1 MMANNYNVDDIL
13 AEVQRKKGS
22 AKNAS
27 LYSEPMPEPERSKPS
42 AKSKKGS
49 TAPFQL
55 KGMTGEFDVPKRSKS
70 SFEKPGGN
78 SPFAKSPEPA
88 EKPIEHSAEVT
99 RTDLPTNRAASAGT
113 INDKTR
119 VIPAVRPQNDDG
131 LQLRRQE
138 KIQKFMQ
145 SSFSAIE
152 KEQQEAQF
160 ESDSAATGDD
170 DADSDRI
177 EGISQYFVGLRHSRT
192 LAAQAPEEKKAASDV
207 KQKPAKKAKKA
218 REEVAPPRASSK
230 AKKVPVVEEDEEGE
244 YISPSDA
251 RDVRYD
257 ILGIKRSLSTRLLV
271 TGGCVAL
278 LLYLALCNL
287 YPLPLF
293 NPICPEEDMR
303 VFLMVNLVV
312 FVIGA
317 LAANAVIGGGLVSL
331 FTLKADHDT
340 PAALCALAVIAHGVT
355 LIMNPDQIH
364 TGESSFYFVIAALT
378 LFANTIG
385 KRMMI
390 LRIERNFAVAS
401 VDAQRIGEYLLSGD
415 KLADKL
421 AEGQGFSEPAIAY
434 PVKVSF
440 PEKFLKLSYSD
451 DYSENFSRYIAP
463 IFLLFAVG
471 LSLVCWLVFD
481 RSLIEAF
488 TIFSVV
494 LCMAS
499 PLTPTIVGNLPLLRA
514 AKSLSGEGAFISGY
528 DAVETFE
535 DMNCIV
541 VDSGELYPTGAVEMH
556 GIKAF
561 AQSRIDEAILD
572 AASLMCQVDGLLKN
586 IFMEMIG
593 NKSDILKPVTDVV
606 YKDGKGLS
614 ARVDGKTVLIGNR
627 ALMSAHSVEMPS
639 HDYEK
644 KYVKGDREILYLAN
658 SGEVTAMFVLSYR
671 PNPEVAKWLRVLAKK
686 ELSLIVHATDPNI
699 TPHKISTDY
708 HYPEEFIQV
717 IPSDLRERY
726 LTLTA
731 PKERAKAYI
740 MSLAG
745 TAVRLRALAA
755 IHTLKQA
762 MVVGTVLQMAG
773 LVLGYALVA
782 FLAFTGAM
790 SAIGFGQLAIYQ
802 LFWAIAIMLIPN
814 LKKI

>member
-1 MMANNYNVDDIL
+1 MASNYNVDDIL
-13 AEVQRKKGS
+13 AEVQRKKS
-22 AKNAS
+22 SMEKAS
-27 LYSEPMPEPERSKPS
+27 LYSAPAPVRPKSPTKP
-42 AKSKKGS
+42 KQGN

-55 KGMTGEFDVPKRSKS
+55 KGMTGEFEVPKRTKAGL
-70 SFEKPGGN
+70 EKPVTD
-78 SPFAKSPEPA
+78 SPFAKKSGTVPKSVER
-88 EKPIEHSAEVT
+88 SAVVT
-99 RTDLPTNRAASAGT
+99 RTDLPTKQATAGALS
-113 INDKTR
+113 DKTR
-119 VIPAVRPQNDDG
+119 VIPAVRPQEDDGG

-138 KIQKFMQ
+138 KVQKFMQ
-145 SSFSAIE
+145 SSFSAVE
-152 KEQQEAQF
+152 QEQQAAQI
-160 ESDSAATGDD
+160 ES
-170 DADSDRI
+170 ADSTDSDGL
-177 EGISQYFVGLRHSRT
+177 EGISQYFGGLRQSRT
-192 LAAQAPEEKKAASDV
+192 IAAPEGVISESTEKV
-207 KQKPAKKAKKA
+207 KHKTPKKAKKV
-218 REEVAPPRASSK
+218 REEAPPPRARAK
-230 AKKVPVVEEDEEGE
+230 APKAPLVEKDEDEEGE
-244 YISPSDA
+244 YLTSADA
-251 RDVRYD
+251 RDVRAD
-257 ILGIKRSLSTRLLV
+257 ILSIKRSLSTRLLI
-271 TGGCVAL
+271 TGGCAVL

-287 YPLPLF
+287 YPLPLL
-293 NPICPEEDMR
+293 NPICPEVDMR
-303 VFLMVNLVV
+303 VFMMVNLVV
-312 FVIGA
+312 FVVSA

-340 PAALCALAVIAHGVT
+340 PAALCTLAVIAHGVV
-355 LIMNPDQIH
+355 LIMNPEQIH
-364 TGESSFYFVIAALT
+364 TGESSFYFVVAALT
-378 LFANTIG
+378 LFANTVG

-390 LRIERNFAVAS
+390 IRIERNFAVAS
-401 VDAQRIGEYLLSGD
+401 VDAQRTGEYLLSGD

-434 PVKVSF
+434 PVKVDF

-471 LSLVCWLVFD
+471 LSLVCWLVFE
-481 RSLIEAF
+481 RSPLEAF
-488 TIFSVV
+488 TIFCVV

-499 PLTPTIVGNLPLLRA
+499 PLTPTIIGNLPLLRA
-514 AKSLSGEGAFISGY
+514 AKRLSGEGAFISGY

-535 DMNCIV
+535 DMNCV
-541 VDSGELYPTGAVEMH
+541 TVDSGELYPAGAVEMH

-614 ARVDGKTVLIGNR
+614 AQVDGKMVLIGNR
-627 ALMSAHSVEMPS
+627 ALMSAHGIEMPS

-671 PNPEVAKWLRVLAKK
+671 PNPEVDKWLRVLAKK

-699 TPHKISTDY
+699 TPRKIAADY
-708 HYPEEFIQV
+708 HYPEEFIQLV
-717 IPSDLRERY
+717 PSDLRERY
-726 LTLTA
+726 LTLIA
-731 PKERAKAYI
+731 PKERGKAYI
-740 MSLAG
+740 MSLSG

-762 MVVGTVLQMAG
+762 MVVGTVLQMAS

-782 FLAFTGAM
+782 FLAFTGAV
-790 SAIGFGQLAIYQ
+790 SAMGFGQLIVFQ
-802 LFWAIAIMLIPN
+802 LFWAFAIGLIPN
-814 LKKI
+814 MKKI

>member
-1 MMANNYNVDDIL
+1 MASNYNVDDIL
-13 AEVQRKKGS
+13 AEVQRKKESVKKASLDPAPARERPKTS
-22 AKNAS
+22 AKQ
-27 LYSEPMPEPERSKPS
+27 KQ
-42 AKSKKGS
+42 GS

-55 KGMTGEFDVPKRSKS
+55 KGMTGEFEAPKRPKS
-70 SFEKPGGN
+70 GFEKPAAD
-78 SPFAKSPEPA
+78 SPFAKSA
-88 EKPIEHSAEVT
+88 QATAKPVERAAVVT
-99 RTDLPTNRAASAGT
+99 RTDLPTNRAAAPGALS
-113 INDKTR
+113 DKTR
-119 VIPAVRPQNDDG
+119 VIPAVRPQEDG
-131 LQLRRQE
+131 DLHLRRQE

-152 KEQQEAQF
+152 ERAAPDAAAGETD
-160 ESDSAATGDD
+160 SDSL
-170 DADSDRI
+170 
-177 EGISQYFVGLRHSRT
+177 EGISQYFGGLRQGRT
-192 LAAQAPEEKKAASDV
+192 LTVAAPEKKADADTKSKPDKKAKRT
-207 KQKPAKKAKKA
+207 KQVREQAPPPRAAAKAKKA
-218 REEVAPPRASSK
+218 IPA
-230 AKKVPVVEEDEEGE
+230 EEDEEGE
-244 YISPSDA
+244 YASPADV

-257 ILGIKRSLSTRLLV
+257 ILSIKRSLSTRLLV
-271 TGGCVAL
+271 TGGCAAL

-287 YPLPLF
+287 YPLPLL
-293 NPICPEEDMR
+293 NPICPEVDMR
-303 VFLMVNLVV
+303 VFMMVNLVV

-340 PAALCALAVIAHGVT
+340 PAALCALAVIAHGVA
-355 LIMNPDQIH
+355 LIMNPEQIR
-364 TGESSFYFVIAALT
+364 TGESSFYFVVAGLT

-401 VDAQRIGEYLLSGD
+401 VDAQRTGEYLLSGD

-434 PVKVSF
+434 PVRVDF

-471 LSLVCWLVFD
+471 LSLVCWLAFD
-481 RSLIEAF
+481 RTPLEAF
-488 TIFSVV
+488 TIFCVV

-514 AKSLSGEGAFISGY
+514 AKRLSREGAFISGY
-528 DAVETFE
+528 SAVETFE
-535 DMNCIV
+535 DMNCV
-541 VDSGELYPTGAVEMH
+541 AVDSGELYPAGAVEMH

-572 AASLMCQVDGLLKN
+572 AASLMCRVDGLLKS

-606 YKDGKGLS
+606 YKDGRGLS
-614 ARVDGKTVLIGNR
+614 AQVDGKMVLIGNR
-627 ALMSAHSVEMPS
+627 ALMSAYGVEMPS

-671 PNPEVAKWLRVLAKK
+671 PSAEVARWLQVLAKK

-699 TPHKISTDY
+699 TPKKIATDY
-708 HYPEEFIQV
+708 HYPEEFVQV
-717 IPSDLRERY
+717 IPSELRERY
-726 LTLTA
+726 LTLIA

-745 TAVRLRALAA
+745 AAVRLRALAA

-762 MVVGTVLQMAG
+762 MVIGTVLQMAG

-790 SAIGFGQLAIYQ
+790 PAIGFGQLMIYQ
-802 LFWAIAIMLIPN
+802 LFWAIAVALISN

>member
-1 MMANNYNVDDIL
+1 MASNYNVEDIL
-13 AEVQRKKGS
+13 AEVQRKKESVSKASLDPAPAPERPKTS
-22 AKNAS
+22 AKKKQN
-27 LYSEPMPEPERSKPS
+27 S
-42 AKSKKGS
+42 A
-49 TAPFQL
+49 APFQL
-55 KGMTGEFDVPKRSKS
+55 KGMTGEFETPKRSNGG
-70 SFEKPGGN
+70 FEKPET
-78 SPFAKSPEPA
+78 SPFAKNAQAAKEPDRA
-88 EKPIEHSAEVT
+88 SVAT
-99 RTDLPTNRAASAGT
+99 RTDLPTNRGAASGT
-113 INDKTR
+113 VGDKTR
-119 VIPAVRPQNDDG
+119 VIPAVRPQEDDG
-131 LQLRRQE
+131 LHLRRQE

-145 SSFSAIE
+145 DSFSAIE
-152 KEQQEAQF
+152 EQ
-160 ESDSAATGDD
+160 SAPDETN
-170 DADSDRI
+170 DADPDRI
-177 EGISQYFVGLRHSRT
+177 EGIGQYFGGLRQSRT
-192 LAAQAPEEKKAASDV
+192 LTEAAPGKKAGAGAKGKS
-207 KQKPAKKAKKA
+207 AKKAKKV
-218 REEVAPPRASSK
+218 REQAPPPSRTNPSTK
-230 AKKVPVVEEDEEGE
+230 ARKAPPVEEDEEGE
-244 YISPSDA
+244 YTSPADA

-257 ILGIKRSLSTRLLV
+257 ILSIKRGLSTRLLI

-287 YPLPLF
+287 YALPLL
-293 NPICPEEDMR
+293 NPICPEVDMR
-303 VFLMVNLVV
+303 VFMMVNLVV
-312 FVIGA
+312 FVISA

-340 PAALCALAVIAHGVT
+340 PAALCTLAVIAHGVA
-355 LIMNPDQIH
+355 LIMNADQIH
-364 TGESSFYFVIAALT
+364 TGESSFYFVVAGLT
-378 LFANTIG
+378 LFANTVG

-401 VDAQRIGEYLLSGD
+401 VDAQRTGEYLLSGD

-434 PVKVSF
+434 PVKVDF

-451 DYSENFSRYIAP
+451 DYSESFSRYITP

-471 LSLVCWLVFD
+471 LSLVCWLAFD
-481 RSLIEAF
+481 RSPLEAF
-488 TIFSVV
+488 TIFCVV

-514 AKSLSGEGAFISGY
+514 AKGLSREGAFISGY
-528 DAVETFE
+528 NAVETFE
-535 DMNCIV
+535 DMNCV
-541 VDSGELYPTGAVEMH
+541 AVDSGELYPAGAVEMH

-572 AASLMCQVDGLLKN
+572 AASLMCRVDGLLKN

-606 YKDGKGLS
+606 YKDGKGLG
-614 ARVDGKTVLIGNR
+614 AQVDGKMVLIGNR
-627 ALMSAHSVEMPS
+627 ALMSAYGVEMPS
-639 HDYEK
+639 QDYEK

-671 PNPEVAKWLRVLAKK
+671 PNPEVARWLQVLAKK

-699 TPHKISTDY
+699 TPKKIAADY
-708 HYPEEFIQV
+708 RYPEEFIQV
-717 IPSDLRERY
+717 IPSELRERY

-731 PKERAKAYI
+731 PKERAKAYV

-745 TAVRLRALAA
+745 TAIRLRALAA

-790 SAIGFGQLAIYQ
+790 SAIGFGQLMIYQ
-802 LFWAIAIMLIPN
+802 LFWTAAIALIPN
-814 LKKI
+814 MKKI

>member
-1 MMANNYNVDDIL
+1 MANNYNVDDIL
-13 AEVQRKKGS
+13 AEVQRKKES
-22 AKNAS
+22 AKKAS
-27 LYSEPMPEPERSKPS
+27 LYSAPAPERPSPKTS
-42 AKSKKGS
+42 AKKNRGS

-55 KGMTGEFDVPKRSKS
+55 KGMTGEFDVPKQTQSG
-70 SFEKPGGN
+70 FEKPQN
-78 SPFAKSPEPA
+78 DSPFARPTSETQ
-88 EKPIEHSAEVT
+88 KPSERTAVVT
-99 RTDLPTNRAASAGT
+99 RTDLPTNRTAAVGAL
-113 INDKTR
+113 NDKTR
-119 VIPAVRPQNDDG
+119 VIPAVRPQADND

-152 KEQQEAQF
+152 QEKAAPEVDEDAE
-160 ESDSAATGDD
+160 ESDA
-170 DADSDRI
+170 I
-177 EGISQYFVGLRHSRT
+177 EGISQYFGGLRHGKTPVVSM
-192 LAAQAPEEKKAASDV
+192 PEREKAAV
-207 KQKPAKKAKKA
+207 GGKKQKASKKSKKV
-218 REEVAPPRASSK
+218 RNEAPPSTA
-230 AKKVPVVEEDEEGE
+230 AKVKKTLPAEDEEGE
-244 YISPSDA
+244 YQSPADV

-257 ILGIKRSLSTRLLV
+257 ILSIKRSLSTRLLV
-271 TGGCVAL
+271 TGGCAAL

-287 YPLPLF
+287 YPLPLL
-293 NPICPEEDMR
+293 NPICPEVDMR
-303 VFLMVNLVV
+303 VFMMVNLVV

-340 PAALCALAVIAHGVT
+340 PAALGALAVIAHGVA

-364 TGESSFYFVIAALT
+364 TGESSFYFVVAGLT
-378 LFANTIG
+378 LFANTVG

-401 VDAQRIGEYLLSGD
+401 VDAQRTGEYLLSGD

-434 PVKVSF
+434 PVKVGF
-440 PEKFLKLSYSD
+440 PEKFLQLSYSE

-471 LSLVCWLVFD
+471 LSLVCWLAFD
-481 RSLIEAF
+481 RSPLEAF
-488 TIFSVV
+488 TIFCVV

-514 AKSLSGEGAFISGY
+514 SKRLSGEGAFISGY

-535 DMNCIV
+535 DMNCV
-541 VDSGELYPTGAVEMH
+541 AVDSGELYPAGAVEMH

-572 AASLMCQVDGLLKN
+572 AASLMCQVDGLLKS
-586 IFMEMIG
+586 IFIEMIG
-593 NKSDILKPVTDVV
+593 NKCDILKPVSDII
-606 YKDGKGLS
+606 YEDGKGLS
-614 ARVDGKTVLIGNR
+614 AQVDGKMVLIGNR
-627 ALMSAHSVEMPS
+627 ALMSAHGIEMPS

-658 SGEVTAMFVLSYR
+658 SGEVTAMFVLSYH
-671 PNPEVAKWLRVLAKK
+671 PNSEVDKWLRVLAKK

-699 TPHKISTDY
+699 TAKKIAADY
-708 HYPEEFIQV
+708 HYPEEFIQI
-717 IPSDLRERY
+717 IPADLREHY
-726 LTLTA
+726 LALTA
-731 PKERAKAYI
+731 PKERAKAYV
-740 MSLAG
+740 MSLSG
-745 TAVRLRALAA
+745 SPVRLRALSA

-802 LFWAIAIMLIPN
+802 LFWAVTIILIPN

>member
-1 MMANNYNVDDIL
+1 MANNYNVDDIL
-13 AEVQRKKGS
+13 AEVQRKKDS
-22 AKNAS
+22 VKKAS
-27 LYSEPMPEPERSKPS
+27 LYSEPTPERSKPS
-42 AKSKKGS
+42 AKEKQGS

-55 KGMTGEFDVPKRSKS
+55 KGMTGEFDVPKRTKS
-70 SFEKPGGN
+70 NFEKPAEG
-78 SPFAKSPEPA
+78 SPFAKSPTSTA
-88 EKPIEHSAEVT
+88 KPTERSAVVT
-99 RTDLPTNRAASAGT
+99 RTDLPTNRAASAGAL
-113 INDKTR
+113 NDKTR
-119 VIPAVRPQNDDG
+119 VIPAVRSQDDDG

-152 KEQQEAQF
+152 KEQQAAQF
-160 ESDSAATGDD
+160 APDATAAGDD
-170 DADSDRI
+170 DGDSDHI
-177 EGISQYFVGLRHSRT
+177 EGLSQYFGGLRHGRT
-192 LAAQAPEEKKAASDV
+192 VAAPAPEEKKATTGV
-207 KQKPAKKAKKA
+207 KQKSIKKVKKVREEAPSPRASTKAKKA
-218 REEVAPPRASSK
+218 PL
-230 AKKVPVVEEDEEGE
+230 VEEDDEGE
-244 YISPSDA
+244 YLNPADA

-271 TGGCVAL
+271 TGGCVLL

-293 NPICPEEDMR
+293 NPICPEVDMR
-303 VFLMVNLVV
+303 VFMMVNLVV
-312 FVIGA
+312 FVISA

-340 PAALCALAVIAHGVT
+340 PAALCTLAVIAHGVA
-355 LIMNPDQIH
+355 LILNPDQIH
-364 TGESSFYFVIAALT
+364 TGESSFYFVIAGLT

-385 KRMMI
+385 KRMII

-401 VDAQRIGEYLLSGD
+401 VDAQRTGEYLLSGD

-434 PVKVSF
+434 PVKVNF

-481 RSLIEAF
+481 RSPLEAF

-499 PLTPTIVGNLPLLRA
+499 PLTPTILGNLPLLRA

-528 DAVETFE
+528 DAVEAFE
-535 DMNCIV
+535 DMNCV
-541 VDSGELYPTGAVEMH
+541 AVDSGGLYPEGAVEMH

-614 ARVDGKTVLIGNR
+614 AQVDGKTVLIGNR
-627 ALMSAHSVEMPS
+627 ALMSAHGVEMPS

-699 TPHKISTDY
+699 TPRKIATDY

-717 IPSDLRERY
+717 IPSDLREQY
-726 LTLTA
+726 LELTA
-731 PKERAKAYI
+731 PKERAEAYI
-740 MSLAG
+740 MSLSGA
-745 TAVRLRALAA
+745 AVRLRALAA

-762 MVVGTVLQMAG
+762 MVIGTVLQMAG

-802 LFWAIAIMLIPN
+802 LFWAIAIVLIPN
-814 LKKI
+814 LKRYK